1 MRPPLIL
8 GLILTL
14 AAPIQAEAQTPYTEP
29 YPTHRAIGL
38 LVGPGLG
45 YTEAFRGDTEESG
58 LTGHLDLGASFT
70 VGDDRNEFLLL
81 ARPGVGGSGFS
92 LGLIATY
99 RNFFGHEGLQ
109 TFVDL
114 GVVGR
119 LFSGAW
125 VGPRLGFGLRHALSE
140 NVFVLGGLGLSV
152 GFGSGLRLDA
162 EGYTGVQ
169 WTFPL

>member
-1 MRPPLIL
+1 MRPLIPT
-8 GLILTL
+8 LILTL
-14 AAPIQAEAQTPYTEP
+14 CTPILAEAQIPADP
-29 YPTHRAIGL
+29 YPSHQAIGL

-45 YTEAFRGDTEESG
+45 YTEAFRGEAVDSG
-58 LTGHLDLGASFT
+58 LTGHLDLGATFT
-70 VGDDRNEFLLL
+70 VGYDRNEVLFL
-81 ARPGVGGSGFS
+81 ARPSTGTPDFS

-99 RNFFGHEGLQ
+99 RSFFGDEGLQ
-109 TFVDL
+109 TFVDF

-140 NVFVLGGLGLSV
+140 NVYVLGGLGLSV

-162 EGYTGVQ
+162 EGFSGVQ

>member
-8 GLILTL
+8 SLILTL
-14 AAPIQAEAQTPYTEP
+14 TAPILAQAQTPYDP

-45 YTEAFRGDTEESG
+45 YTEAFRGETAESG
-58 LTGHLDLGASFT
+58 LTGHLDVGATLT
-70 VGDDRNEFLLL
+70 VGYDRNELLL
-81 ARPGVGGSGFS
+81 LVRPSAGRSGFS

-99 RNFFGHEGLQ
+99 RSFFGDEGLQ

-125 VGPRLGFGLRHALSE
+125 AGPRLGLGLRHALSE

-162 EGYTGVQ
+162 EGFTGLQ
-169 WTFPL
+169 WSFPL